1 MGKTF
6 KQQKIQG
13 PMLKIR
19 ILAGLDSQL
28 KVLELILG
36 AICTN
41 IKLWDK
47 SVISQNFEDLSCKI
61 TQTAIVALRQAFLR
75 SGTVRAD
82 DSDITEIVEWGREHD
97 EIGAFGYENGGVTS
111 RVDAVEEAWS

>member
-1 MGKTF
+1 MEELGKTF

-82 DSDITEIVEWGREHD
+82 DSDITEIVE
-97 EIGAFGYENGGVTS
+97 
-111 RVDAVEEAWS
+111 